1 MKNVLFYPKLEPNR
15 DFHYM
20 PLSALSVAS
29 KMLADGDDVVIID
42 DRVDNRAME
51 RVLEELENWLYISVY
66 TGYQVTRAYE
76 LSKLVRCKMPWVNI
90 VWGGPHINALGKQ
103 TLESTFV
110 DDIWEGYAECGEYRM
125 PWELVNYKDYINW
138 ESERF
143 IYVSTYS
150 CPGVCTFCATKNK
163 RKWIE
168 LPMAKVKGDIDALM
182 SLHKYKECV
191 FFDATIFTNGD
202 RAFELGEI
210 MTRHNL
216 EWIADARALEIVR
229 FKDEMKKL
237 PGLKRLTVGLES
249 GSDRVVQ
256 MMRKGKKHLETFK
269 ECAKILYENDIGLA
283 SGVIFGCP
291 GEGTS
296 DILQTI
302 DYIKQ
307 IKRINP
313 DFKLSTTFFMPLPDT
328 IMADE
333 AKKYGYTEPDTLRD
347 WAAHGA
353 NGHFKYNQ
361 WMNNPWISNI
371 DEYKKIYDNFIGECN
386 YLI

>member
-76 LSKLVRCKMPWVNI
+76 LSKMVREKMPWVNI
-90 VWGGPHINALGKQ
+90 CWGGPHVNAMGMQ
-103 TLESTFV
+103 TLRSIYV
-110 DDIWEGYAECGEYRM
+110 DDIWQGYAECGEYRM
-125 PWELVNYKDYINW
+125 PWELINYKDYINW

-163 RKWIE
+163 RQWIE
-168 LPMAKVKGDIDALM
+168 LPMTKVKGDIDALM

-191 FFDATIFTNGD
+191 FFDATIFTNGA

-210 MTRHNL
+210 MSKYNL
-216 EWIADARALEIVR
+216 EWIADARAIEIVR

-249 GSDRVVQ
+249 GSDRIVQ
-256 MMRKGKKHLETFK
+256 MMRKGKKHLETFE

-291 GEGTS
+291 GEGIS
-296 DILQTI
+296 DIKQTI
-302 DYIKQ
+302 EYIKG

-333 AKKYGYTEPDTLRD
+333 AKKYGYVEPSSLYD
-347 WAAHGA
+347 WAEHGA
-353 NGHFKYNQ
+353 SGHFKYNQ

-371 DEYKKIYDNFIGECN
+371 DEYKKIYDNFIGECD